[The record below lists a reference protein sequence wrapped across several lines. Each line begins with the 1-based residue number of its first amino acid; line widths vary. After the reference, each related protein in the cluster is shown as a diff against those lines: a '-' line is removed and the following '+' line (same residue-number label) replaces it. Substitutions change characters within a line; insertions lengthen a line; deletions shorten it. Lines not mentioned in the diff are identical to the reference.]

1 MIRCFILGANMG
13 SGKQQTQLECHGFV
27 CSSSEDAI
35 IIAANLYQALLE
47 TMKKQKQRVQQQQH
61 QEQQRRKEI
70 SAGLE
75 RSSDTRKSGRKAVV
89 RTPSGRKTP
98 TIRPPSRFGRG
109 GTDSESIISRSQSRA
124 DPPVRPPRRKKLGYR
139 SGGTSG
145 SEYSTSGVAIG
156 VPGSILRRRQSI
168 RSSIRSNRSNRS
180 NRIRAGTAPSTGK
193 PTNTIKYG
201 ELDDRAPPRPQIIER
216 RQGYSGYNPE
226 NRYRGPQSLTT
237 GGLNRS
243 DSRRSSRRAVVAA
256 STAAARMQY
265 HKQVFFYPLF

>member
-1 MIRCFILGANMG
+1 MAGG

-27 CSSSEDAI
+27 CSNSEDAI

-47 TMKKQKQRVQQQQH
+47 TMKKQKIRIQQQQH

-70 SAGLE
+70 SAGLD
-75 RSSDTRKSGRKAVV
+75 RNSGPSSLSNRKPVD

-98 TIRPPSRFGRG
+98 GGRPPSRFGRG
-109 GTDSESIISRSQSRA
+109 DTDSESVMSRIQNRA
-124 DPPVRPPRRKKLGYR
+124 DPPIRPPRRKKLGYR

-145 SEYSTSGVAIG
+145 SEYSTSGPAIG
-156 VPGSILRRRQSI
+156 VPGSILQRRRSI

-180 NRIRAGTAPSTGK
+180 NRARTGA
-193 PTNTIKYG
+193 PTNGAKTIITRNYG
-201 ELDDRAPPRPQIIER
+201 DVDTRIPPHPQIADK
-216 RQGYSGYNPE
+216 RQQGHGGYNPD
-226 NRYRGPQSLTT
+226 NRYRGPQSLVT

-265 HKQVFFYPLF
+265 HKQV